1 MKIEDNEKVFETN
14 KDRLMNLCENAHED
28 CNIQINF
35 YDGFFEADRKDFG
48 IVFKHHYFIITTD
61 DVELK
66 VKYNSIESIY
76 YIGDD

>member
-48 IVFKHHYFIITTD
+48 IVFKI
-61 DVELK
+61 
-66 VKYNSIESIY
+66 NCSQ
-76 YIGDD
+76 